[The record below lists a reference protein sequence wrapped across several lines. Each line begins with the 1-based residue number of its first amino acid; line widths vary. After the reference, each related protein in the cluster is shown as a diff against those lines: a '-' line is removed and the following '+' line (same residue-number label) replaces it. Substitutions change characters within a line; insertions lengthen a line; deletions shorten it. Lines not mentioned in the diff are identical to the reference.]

1 MPVNQAVSGGLGVDP
16 KAVHVRSVVNKVA
29 FRDFWSSNY
38 PFSCKLSSHQD
49 SVFIR
54 LPF

>member
-1 MPVNQAVSGGLGVDP
+1 VPVNQAVSSGLGVDSE
-16 KAVHVRSVVNKVA
+16 AVHVGSVVNKLA